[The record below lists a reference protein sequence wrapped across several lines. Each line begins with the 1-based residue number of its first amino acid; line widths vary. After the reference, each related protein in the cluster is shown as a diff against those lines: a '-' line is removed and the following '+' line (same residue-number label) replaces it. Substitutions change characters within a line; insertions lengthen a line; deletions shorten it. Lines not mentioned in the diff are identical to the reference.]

1 MEKKEYLKIISNKYG
16 YSMKDIDQIID
27 EYLLILSDKIITNEK
42 VTITN
47 LGTFQKNLIKPKV
60 VFSPIDGSTLEVK
73 SYYRL
78 TFTCS
83 KQLLNKLKNN
93 K

>member
-1 MEKKEYLKIISNKYG
+1 MEKKEYLKLINEKYG
-16 YSMKDIDQIID
+16 YSMKEIDEIVD
-27 EYLLILSDKIITNEK
+27 EYLNILSDKISTSNK
-42 VTITN
+42 VSITN
-47 LGTFQKNLIKPKV
+47 LGTFQKTLIKPKV
-60 VFSPIDGSTLEVK
+60 MFSPIDGSTLDTK

-83 KQLLNKLKNN
+83 KQLLQKIK

>member
-1 MEKKEYLKIISNKYG
+1 MEKKEYLKLISNKYG
-16 YSMKDIDQIID
+16 YSMKEVDEIID
-27 EYLLILSDKIITNEK
+27 EYLDILADKIVNNDK
-42 VTITN
+42 VSITN
-47 LGTFQKNLIKPKV
+47 LGTFQKTLIKPKV
-60 VFSPIDGSTLEVK
+60 IFSPIDGSTLEAK

-83 KQLLNKLKNN
+83 KQLLNKLK

>member
-1 MEKKEYLKIISNKYG
+1 MEKKEYLKIINNKYG
-16 YSMKDIDQIID
+16 YSMKEIDEIID
-27 EYLLILSDKIITNEK
+27 EYLNILSNKIVESDK
-42 VTITN
+42 VSITN
-47 LGTFQKNLIKPKV
+47 LGTFQKTLIKPKV
-60 VFSPIDGSTLEVK
+60 MFSPVDGSTLDTK

-93 K
+93 

>member
-1 MEKKEYLKIISNKYG
+1 MEKKEYLKTISNKYG
-16 YSMKDIDQIID
+16 YSMKMIDEIID
-27 EYLLILSDKIITNEK
+27 EYLTILADKIVEEDK

-47 LGTFQKNLIKPKV
+47 LGTFQKTLIKPKV
-60 VFSPIDGSTLEVK
+60 MFSPIDGSTLETK
-73 SYYRL
+73 HYYRL

-83 KQLLNKLKNN
+83 KQLLNKLK